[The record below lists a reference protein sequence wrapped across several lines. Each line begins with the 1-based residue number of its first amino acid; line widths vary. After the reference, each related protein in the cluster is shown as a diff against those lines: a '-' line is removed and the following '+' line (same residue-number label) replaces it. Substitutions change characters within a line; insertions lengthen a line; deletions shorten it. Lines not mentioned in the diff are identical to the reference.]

1 MNPQENVAPIQS
13 PIVESVKPE
22 KVPTNSGK
30 RAPSFLN
37 IFLSIL
43 VLLLLSFV
51 GYLYFTDRLD
61 NLLVNKDANTQD
73 DEDKNGDDTGVKDD
87 EDKNGDDTG
96 VKDDEDVAKITDIDL
111 KNSGWA
117 AFIYPDYNLKGE
129 IPSYSM
135 TQNVENSSVTS
146 FWKTNSEIKTGG
158 RTSFYPDYVKS
169 ISFKF
174 LPEDLSLFACGGGCA
189 KEHYINIDVFKN
201 TGSKSLTDVSNVYLK
216 NIEDDA
222 DGYGYDANIVK
233 KTDQKWGLKVLSYTE
248 DVMSDLGK
256 SNGYIVVTPK
266 FVYAIS
272 YYLSSTPADS
282 YQTALKVLDSFVF
295 EQ

>member
-1 MNPQENVAPIQS
+1 MNPQESSVPIQS
-13 PIVESVKPE
+13 PVESVKPE
-22 KVPTNSGK
+22 KMPITSEK
-30 RAPSFLN
+30 KASPFFS

-61 NLLVNKDANTQD
+61 DLLVNKDTNTQD
-73 DEDKNGDDTGVKDD
+73 DQEKDV
-87 EDKNGDDTG
+87 DDTG
-96 VKDDEDVAKITDIDL
+96 VKDDEDVAKITDIEL

-117 AFIYPDYNLKGE
+117 AYIYPDYNFKGE

-135 TQNVENSSVTS
+135 AQDVENSSVTS
-146 FWKTNSEIKTGG
+146 FWKANSEIKTGG
-158 RTSFYPDYVKS
+158 RTSFYPDYIKS

-216 NIEDDA
+216 SIEDDA

-233 KTDQKWGLKVLSYTE
+233 RTDQKWDLQVISYTE

-266 FVYAIS
+266 FCIRYIILTLVLHHAE
-272 YYLSSTPADS
+272 S
-282 YQTALKVLDSFVF
+282 YQTAFKCFLDSFVF
-295 EQ
+295 EL